1 MTSAST
7 KNAMAATC
15 AYSDQI
21 ADIATLRIWAINRQS
36 TSITAS
42 ARPSSAR
49 DGAAGQLLRKASVV
63 LDARATPDDFINL
76 GGVISWI
83 KSLSASVSNGLRS
96 MPKFGGAA
104 FAASLSP
111 VVRAMGKL

>member
-1 MTSAST
+1 MTSAPT
-7 KNAMAATC
+7 KNAMAATF

-21 ADIATLRIWAINRQS
+21 ADIATLRIWAINRKS

-63 LDARATPDDFINL
+63 LDAGARPDDFINL
-76 GGVISWI
+76 GGVIS
-83 KSLSASVSNGLRS
+83 
-96 MPKFGGAA
+96 
-104 FAASLSP
+104 
-111 VVRAMGKL
+111 